1 MSDFRK
7 LADLIW
13 KVADHLRGRYKQSE
27 YGRVILPLAVLRRLD
42 CVLEPT
48 KDKVLAKLEKLPA
61 KVDDAMRDKL
71 LCQAAGPGMRFYN
84 VSKFTFTSLLKGE
97 TTSVDVADNLRN
109 YIQGFPAGVR
119 DVFVEKFEFDKHID
133 RLTKANLLYTVLG
146 RFCDPAI
153 DLHPDRVGDQARA
166 NALEQFKYAFDPK
179 AMDAVVNRLERN
191 EKVARLLL
199 ENPEVR
205 AVALDLMMREVYR
218 RLREPPDTA

>member
-48 KDKVLAKLEKLPA
+48 KGRVLAKVAE
-61 KVDDAMRDKL
+61 AMRDKL
-71 LCQAAGPGMRFYN
+71 LCQAAGPGMRLYN
-84 VSKFTFTSLLKGE
+84 VSKFTFTALLKGE
-97 TTSVDVADNLRN
+97 TTSAAIADNLRN
-109 YIQGFPAGVR
+109 YVNGFPASVR

-146 RFCDPAI
+146 RFCGPAI
-153 DLHPDRVGDQARA
+153 DLHPDRVDDVTMGYVFEELIRRFAELSNETAGEHFTPREIIRLMVNVLFLDGAQEMEDEIHTKPVIRT
-166 NALEQFKYAFDPK
+166 LYDPTFGP
-179 AMDAVVNRLERN
+179 A
-191 EKVARLLL
+191 
-199 ENPEVR
+199 
-205 AVALDLMMREVYR
+205 
-218 RLREPPDTA
+218 